1 MADAI
6 ASPGSPGS
14 SGSSGSGAGS
24 TPATA
29 SGADSEPTPL
39 SGGKLLLAGVALA
52 LANFVVVLDTT
63 IANVSVPHIAGGLA
77 ISPTQGTWVITS
89 YSVAD
94 AISVPLTG
102 WLAARFGTVRW
113 FIMSLIGFGIFSIM
127 CGLSNSLGML
137 VVFRICQGLSG
148 GPLMPLSQSLLLRVF
163 PKQKAGAAMGLWAM
177 TTVCAPIAGPILGGM
192 ISDNWTWPWIFFI
205 NLPVVAFCIFAV
217 TRLVTPFETK
227 KAKVGIDLVGL
238 ILLVVWVGA
247 FQLMLDTG
255 REHDWFSSPFVV
267 AMAVIAAIGL
277 PAFVIWELGE
287 KNPIVDIRVFRHRG
301 FTAGTLAVALG
312 FGAFFASVVL
322 TPLWL
327 QQVVGYTATEAGFTT
342 AFVGVFAVVMSPI
355 AARLVGKVDLRMTVC
370 GGILWL
376 GVMSL
381 LRARWSTESDFWQL
395 ALPQLLQGFGM
406 PFFFIGLTALALS
419 SVKPSET
426 TSAAGIMSFV
436 RTLCGAIGTATAT
449 TAWDN
454 ASRVS
459 RSDMVPALNGVSTT
473 MAQLQARGM
482 SVEQSRGV
490 IDRLVEAQSS
500 TVGATHVFTLA
511 FVVFLVAAAF
521 VWIAPKPKGP
531 PQMGAAH

>member
-1 MADAI
+1 MASAP
-6 ASPGSPGS
+6 AETE
-14 SGSSGSGAGS
+14 SG
-24 TPATA
+24 PA
-29 SGADSEPTPL
+29 PL
-39 SGGKLLLAGVALA
+39 TGGKLLFAGIALA

-113 FIMSLIGFGIFSIM
+113 FIISLIGFGFFSMM
-127 CGLSNSLGML
+127 CGLSGSLSML
-137 VVFRICQGLSG
+137 VFFRICQGLSG
-148 GPLMPLSQSLLLRVF
+148 GPLMPLTQTLLLRVF
-163 PKQKAGAAMGLWAM
+163 PKEKAGTAMGLWAM
-177 TTVCAPIAGPILGGM
+177 TTVCAPVAGPILGGL

-205 NLPVVAFCIFAV
+205 NLPVVGLCVFSAMRF
-217 TRLVTPFETK
+217 VTPFETK
-227 KAKVGIDLVGL
+227 KAKVGIDIVGL
-238 ILLVVWVGA
+238 LLLVTWVGA

-277 PAFVIWELGE
+277 PAFIIWELGE
-287 KNPIVDIRVFRHRG
+287 KNPIVDIKVFRHRG
-301 FTAGTLAVALG
+301 FAVGTVAVALG

-327 QQVVGYTATEAGFTT
+327 QSVVGYTATEAGFTT
-342 AFVGVFAVVMSPI
+342 AFVGVFAVLMSPL
-355 AARLVGKVDLRMTVC
+355 AARLVGKVDLRITVC
-370 GGILWL
+370 AGITWL

-381 LRARWSTESDFWQL
+381 LRAGWSTDSDFWRL
-395 ALPQLLQGFGM
+395 AMPQLLQGFGM

-419 SVKPSET
+419 AVKPSET

-436 RTLCGAIGTATAT
+436 RTLCGAIGTAMAT

-459 RSDMVPALNGVSTT
+459 RSEMVPALNDVGGT
-473 MAQLQARGM
+473 MAQLEARGLDTEQARGI
-482 SVEQSRGV
+482 V
-490 IDRLVEAQSS
+490 DRLVEAQSS
-500 TVGATHVFTLA
+500 TIGATHVFTLA
-511 FVVFLVAAAF
+511 FVIFAIAAAI
-521 VWIAPKPKGP
+521 VWLAPKPRGKVDTS
-531 PQMGAAH
+531 AAH